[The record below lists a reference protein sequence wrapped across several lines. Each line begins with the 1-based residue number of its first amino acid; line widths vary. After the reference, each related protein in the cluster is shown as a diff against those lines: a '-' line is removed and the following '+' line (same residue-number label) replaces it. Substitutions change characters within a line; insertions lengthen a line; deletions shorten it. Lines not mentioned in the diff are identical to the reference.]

1 VKDQNN
7 NVVCDILTLENL
19 NKEAP
24 TYLGVDSMPR
34 ARNVTSIKQNYKE
47 LYDAKTIQ
55 EIADW
60 YKEDIEY
67 WDFDFD
73 TGARRNT
80 WIAKNT
86 I

>member
-1 VKDQNN
+1 MAGLVINN
-7 NVVCDILTLENL
+7 QL
-19 NKEAP
+19 
-24 TYLGVDSMPR
+24 
-34 ARNVTSIKQNYKE
+34 KQNYKE
-47 LYDAKTIQ
+47 LYNAKTIQ

>member
-1 VKDQNN
+1 M
-7 NVVCDILTLENL
+7 VCDILTLENL
-19 NKEAP
+19 NLEAP
-24 TYLGVDSMPR
+24 KYLGVDTMPR
-34 ARNVTSIKQNYKE
+34 ARNVTSIKQDYKD

-67 WDFDFD
+67 WGFDFD
-73 TGARRNT
+73 TGARKNT
-80 WIAKNT
+80 WIVKNT